1 MGKYIETGKVL
12 FKAQLAYRF
21 DTLLSIAFTVSKII
35 LAFVLWGAIFRD
47 RQLVAGLTFHGMIS
61 YYIISSFLSQLDQSS
76 GTGRQISDEIR
87 DGYFSK
93 YMVRPMNIFG
103 YFAAQTG
110 GVSLYLLFFNL
121 AAALAWVFIFRIEL
135 VFTAEI
141 TAVLGAGALIVL
153 GLIFMMQLN
162 FYIGILAFKYL
173 ETGVFMMIK
182 DNIIQF
188 VTGALV
194 PLAILPQSVLTVMQY
209 FPFYYITYLPAMLLL
224 GHNQNQISRGLVL
237 LVIWNLGFALLNSLT
252 YKRLRIKYDGV
263 GI

>member
-1 MGKYIETGKVL
+1 MGKYIETAKVL

-103 YFAAQTG
+103 YFGAQTA

-135 VFTAEI
+135 VFTAET

-162 FYIGILAFKYL
+162 FYIGIMAFKFL

-224 GHNQNQISRGLVL
+224 GYNQNELSRGLVL

>member
-1 MGKYIETGKVL
+1 MGRYSETAKIF

-47 RQLVAGLTFHGMIS
+47 RELVAGFTFHTMLS
-61 YYIISSFLSQLDQSS
+61 YYIITSFLSQLDQSS
-76 GTGRQISDEIR
+76 STGRQISDEIR

-103 YFAAQTG
+103 YFAAQTA

-121 AAALAWVFIFRIEL
+121 VAALAWVFIFRIEL
-135 VFTAEI
+135 VLIGEI
-141 TAVLGAGALIVL
+141 MTVLAVLGLTLL
-153 GLIFMMQLN
+153 GLLFMMQLN
-162 FYIGILAFKYL
+162 FYIGILAFKFL

-188 VTGALV
+188 VTGTLV
-194 PLAILPQSVLTVMQY
+194 PLAIMPQAVLNLMQI

-224 GHNQNQISRGLVL
+224 GRNQGEIAMGLVIL
-237 LVIWNLGFALLNSLT
+237 IIWNIGFALLNTMT
-252 YKRLRIKYDGV
+252 YRKLRIKYDGV